1 MRRTL
6 NLVVGLASLLLCLSG
21 CTRSQRAFNQ
31 VLVDFGLRPGSEPDS
46 QLIEGNIFARLSH
59 IAEREIDRLNANP
72 DNEDVTFE
80 EDPESPLGLGQFYKT
95 VKVYE
100 KAYPLDVIRERARQV
115 QRAEK
120 LRQRGYKARV
130 EYRYRMYRGKKFP
143 TRDEARDAAAD
154 METEDGGR
162 EIYIYSLDEAGLWD
176 GKPGRFDRRIES
188 AITSRGSTQSAVQD
202 GNGDK
207 IGLER
212 VEIGGS
218 IRVRA
223 ESAD

>member
-21 CTRSQRAFNQ
+21 CARSGRAFNQ
-31 VLVDFGLRPGSEPDS
+31 VLVDFGLRPGPEPDT
-46 QLIEGNIFARLSH
+46 QLLEGDIFSRLSH
-59 IAEREIDRLNANP
+59 VAEREIDRLNANP
-72 DNEDVTFE
+72 DNADVVFE
-80 EDPESPLGLGQFYKT
+80 EDPESALGLGKFYKT

-100 KAYPLDVIRERARQV
+100 KAYPLDVTRERARQV
-115 QRAEK
+115 QRAET

-130 EYRYRMYRGKKFP
+130 EYRYRMYRGEKFP

-154 METEDGGR
+154 METEEAGR
-162 EIYIYSLDEAGLWD
+162 EIYIYGFDGAGVWD
-176 GKPGRFDRRIES
+176 GKPGRFDRRIEP
-188 AITSRGSTQSAVQD
+188 AITSSGSTQSAVQG
-202 GNGDK
+202 GNTDK

-212 VEIGGS
+212 LQIGGS

-223 ESAD
+223 ESVD